1 MSPTSTFPMCREVSL
16 RADPSEPLV
25 ARILEQFA
33 KSQYISLRKIGCDA
47 VGGSFILWGSVTR
60 YYTKQL
66 AQTLAGSVVGIE
78 RIKNRIQVQTNA
90 KSR

>member
-1 MSPTSTFPMCREVSL
+1 MSPTSTSPMCREASL
-16 RADPSEPLV
+16 RPDPSEPFV
-25 ARILEQFA
+25 VRIREQFA
-33 KSQYISLRKIGCDA
+33 SSHHVSLRKIGCEA

-78 RIKNRIQVQTNA
+78 RIKNRIQVQTSA
-90 KSR
+90 KPQ